1 MALQEQLPKTSFLGS
16 TWEGIKGFF
25 KGGIAGMA
33 IGAVIVGGVAAVI
46 GAFAP
51 GAAMSFIHAI
61 LPHSADGLITAIAG
75 PVLGTAASVAAQTAQ
90 AAATAGVTTGT
101 ALLQGVT
108 AMIPGA
114 APVIAGA
121 GVQTATVVAAKMAVP
136 TISHAAGAGL
146 AAIGG
151 AVVGAGV
158 FGNLGAWAGA
168 FTGVV
173 KSRENVPSAGAL
185 VDVLNRVHDHGQMVG
200 KQQVMQQLITAAQ
213 QQAEA
218 GTRWQDKVAKDQ
230 AAKAITQANAV

>member
-75 PVLGTAASVAAQTAQ
+75 PVLGTAAG
-90 AAATAGVTTGT
+90 AATQATTTVGVTAGT

-108 AMIPGA
+108 AGLPVVGQVVSGLGPQA
-114 APVIAGA
+114 AAS
-121 GVQTATVVAAKMAVP
+121 VAAKIAVP

-158 FGNLGAWAGA
+158 LGNLGAWAGA

-173 KSRENVPSAGAL
+173 KSRENAPSAGAL
-185 VDVLNRVHDHGQMVG
+185 MSALNMAHNHGQMVG
-200 KQQVMQQLITAAQ
+200 QQQVVQQLMAAQ
-213 QQAEA
+213 QQAEV